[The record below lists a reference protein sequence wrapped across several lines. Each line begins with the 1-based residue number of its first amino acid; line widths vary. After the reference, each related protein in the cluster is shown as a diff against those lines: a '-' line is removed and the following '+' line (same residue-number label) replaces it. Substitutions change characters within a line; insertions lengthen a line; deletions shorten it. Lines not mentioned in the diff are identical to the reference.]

1 MAPKRKA
8 GRAAAEAAYADLLKD
23 NTSLVGDVGE
33 AFDDLVAKLDDATHA
48 RERYE
53 DARAAAVKG
62 GAVTNE
68 QLEQMGYKKT
78 PKLPAPPQRVTA
90 GSHGGAE
97 AAAGSPSDAV
107 TEAGPREPALAAAG
121 NQSESNS
128 HE

>member
-1 MAPKRKA
+1 MASKRKA
-8 GRAAAEAAYADLLKD
+8 GRAAAEAAYADLLKE

-48 RERYE
+48 RDRYE

-78 PKLPAPPQRVTA
+78 PKLPAPPPRV
-90 GSHGGAE
+90 
-97 AAAGSPSDAV
+97 AAGSPGVAEQAASSLSEDA
-107 TEAGPREPALAAAG
+107 TGAEPREPALAAAG
-121 NQSESNS
+121 TQSESNS